1 MNSRRFHQG
10 SISLRYNSSSNVNS
24 GSMIGKI
31 RSSKKVESVSHAGDS
46 SMGVGD
52 PSCRMFGPDGHEA
65 MIKVTTGSEEG

>member
-1 MNSRRFHQG
+1 
-10 SISLRYNSSSNVNS
+10 
-24 GSMIGKI
+24 MIGKI

-46 SMGVGD
+46 SVGVGD